1 MTVANSFLFI
11 ISALK
16 ACFSSKLLLWKIS
29 NVLFVPAYYLCIA
42 NDFIAPYLLYNHA
55 AIFFVCLSYIN
66 SVITNCLLF
75 TSAILEYKLTN
86 RFLFTNNV
94 SFMIALSKSLRNTY
108 FYTEIYIYNDL
119 VATVVIGAFTYVI
132 ICLRKDK
139 PALLTLLFHF
149 CIMIILYISSFTA

>member
-1 MTVANSFLFI
+1 MTVANSLLFI

-16 ACFSSKLLLWKIS
+16 AFFSSKLLLWKIS
-29 NVLFVPAYYLCIA
+29 NALLVPAYYLCIA
-42 NDFIAPYLLYNHA
+42 NDFSAPYVLYNHA
-55 AIFFVCLSYIN
+55 AIFFICSSYIN

-75 TSAILEYKLTN
+75 ASLIFEYKLSN
-86 RFLFTNNV
+86 RFILTNGV
-94 SFMIALSKSLRNTY
+94 SFAIALSKSIYNTY

-119 VATVVIGAFTYVI
+119 VASVIIGAFVYII

-149 CIMIILYISSFTA
+149 CIMIIMYISSFTA